1 MSAVPPNILGASAQ
15 AGFVAA
21 EASKTKDADRTGQA
35 QTAQK
40 HIEQVKDS
48 ANSVETADGDTA
60 VFADA
65 EGAGGQGR
73 AFGEAGDE
81 SVDEQGMPDA
91 VDEAGE
97 DPPQLDIQI

>member
-21 EASKTKDADRTGQA
+21 EASKTRDADRTGQA
-35 QTAQK
+35 QIANKQV
-40 HIEQVKDS
+40 ERVKDS

-73 AFGEAGDE
+73 AFGETTEE
-81 SVDEQGMPDA
+81 SVDEQVEPDLN
-91 VDEAGE
+91 DEVPQ
-97 DPPQLDIQI
+97 DPSQLDIQI